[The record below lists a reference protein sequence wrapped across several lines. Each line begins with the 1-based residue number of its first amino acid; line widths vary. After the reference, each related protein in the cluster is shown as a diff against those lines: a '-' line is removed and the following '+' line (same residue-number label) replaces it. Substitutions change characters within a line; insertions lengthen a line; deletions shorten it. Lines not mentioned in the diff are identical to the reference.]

1 MVGTNLIITTLTT
14 LYLFVDWS
22 VRGKITSQSRDITRF
37 PCLLLPPRTT
47 HSPTDTHIM
56 FRGRAYNDWLDPYGV
71 SRDLYGFGDDG
82 IGRSS
87 FAPVSNRAY
96 KALDEAKTL
105 FRRHLSSVDTSAGP
119 VTEEIIK
126 FHLVPDMKK
135 QFNKYVKEYGCTA
148 SQRKLTR
155 EEQDKINKTRK
166 SLMIF
171 TSVTVSPQAQQAY
184 LAKNPAT
191 APVVG
196 SSKTAAAA
204 DSSKTAAAPPVSPPA
219 PLGTSQSLKRT
230 ANDAHLDETGVAAPQ
245 DGGSLGKK
253 KKL

>member
-1 MVGTNLIITTLTT
+1 M
-14 LYLFVDWS
+14 
-22 VRGKITSQSRDITRF
+22 SQSRDITCF
-37 PCLLLPPRTT
+37 PSLLPPRTT
-47 HSPTDTHIM
+47 TRSTIDTHIM
-56 FRGRAYNDWLDPYGV
+56 FRGRAYNDWFDPYGV

-87 FAPVSNRAY
+87 FAPVSDRAY

-135 QFNKYVKEYGCTA
+135 QFNKNVKEYGCTA

-184 LAKNPAT
+184 LARNPT
-191 APVVG
+191 KAPVAGSSKNAAAAG
-196 SSKTAAAA
+196 SSKT
-204 DSSKTAAAPPVSPPA
+204 TAASPAPAPA

-230 ANDAHLDETGVAAPQ
+230 ANDAHLDEAGVVAPQ
-245 DGGSLGKK
+245 DGGSLSKK